1 MNKLKRY
8 RNKKGIGFVDFGIK
22 ILIAVVIGSLT
33 LGGLYVIAN
42 DNIMPTVKN
51 KIESLFDYSQTNEL
65 EIQTPIKGD
74 FNNDGIIDNADK
86 DILTAEIFSQSGN
99 YEFSA
104 LDLNEDGVIDLLD
117 LMKLKSLAV
126 QQSKQS

>member
-1 MNKLKRY
+1 MNKLKKY

-65 EIQTPIKGD
+65 EIQAPIKGD

-99 YEFSA
+99 YEFSD

>member
-1 MNKLKRY
+1 MNKLKKY
-8 RNKKGIGFVDFGIK
+8 RNKKGIGFVDFGVK

-33 LGGLYVIAN
+33 LGGLYVITN

-65 EIQTPIKGD
+65 EIQAPIKGD

-86 DILTAEIFSQSGN
+86 DILTAEILSQSGN
-99 YEFSA
+99 YEFSD
-104 LDLNEDGVIDLLD
+104 LDLNNDGVIDLLD
-117 LMKLKSLAV
+117 LMRLKSLAIKQS
-126 QQSKQS
+126 QQS